1 MVAGVTVDH
10 HQIVVSLLA
19 TAEDAKNWEPWRQK
33 VTAALQTLP
42 GAGKVFVVF
51 TDHKEDPANNP
62 KGRAIARGQ
71 WELPQFK
78 HIIAVGSG
86 KGGVG
91 KSTICLNLAASLQR
105 LGLKVGLLDADI
117 YGPSVPKLLG
127 LNTKAVL
134 AENKKLQVV
143 EAHGL
148 FAASIGFLIDEEQPV
163 IWRGP
168 MVQSAVR
175 QLLQDVNWP
184 ALDVLLIDLPPGT
197 GDIHLTLVQ
206 KVPLS
211 GAVIVSTPQDLALLD
226 ARKALAMFQKLN
238 VPILGLVENMSLF
251 TCPNCGHESAIFTHG
266 GAEKEAE
273 RLQVPFLGAIPL
285 HMALRESA
293 DAGKPYVQ
301 VHQDSTC
308 GVFQHAA
315 EQIIHHLSHQ
325 VAA

>member
-1 MVAGVTVDH
+1 
-10 HQIVVSLLA
+10 
-19 TAEDAKNWEPWRQK
+19 
-33 VTAALQTLP
+33 
-42 GAGKVFVVF
+42 
-51 TDHKEDPANNP
+51 
-62 KGRAIARGQ
+62 
-71 WELPQFK
+71 
-78 HIIAVGSG
+78 
-86 KGGVG
+86 
-91 KSTICLNLAASLQR
+91 
-105 LGLKVGLLDADI
+105 
-117 YGPSVPKLLG
+117 
-127 LNTKAVL
+127 
-134 AENKKLQVV
+134 
-143 EAHGL
+143 
-148 FAASIGFLIDEEQPV
+148 
-163 IWRGP
+163 
-168 MVQSAVR
+168 
-175 QLLQDVNWP
+175 
-184 ALDVLLIDLPPGT
+184 
-197 GDIHLTLVQ
+197 
-206 KVPLS
+206 
-211 GAVIVSTPQDLALLD
+211 LLD